1 MAALFAQ
8 RSESR
13 VGAVKAKDS
22 DSRFAQTA
30 ARIRPLLSL
39 VMDEVATEPEIEED
53 NMKEQKVA
61 LVTGV
66 SSGIGRATATA
77 LAEEGFR
84 TFGTMRDATKVSQ
97 GPRKVELVPLDVR
110 DEGSIRS
117 AVNTVLERA
126 GRIDVLVNNAGI
138 ALIGS
143 SEETSIEEARHLF
156 ETNFFG
162 VLRLTQQL
170 LPVMRSQRS
179 GRIINISSV
188 VGFLPAPYMAVYAA
202 SKHAIEGYSESLD
215 HELRQFGIHV
225 SLIEPGFTRT
235 DLARNA
241 PVVAQPQQP
250 YSRER
255 GLAIEAI
262 RKAISSGDDPTQVA
276 SVVLKALRDREPRLR
291 YQAGHEAKT
300 LSRLKTWAPSKLVD
314 KGLRKKFGL
323 PPTQYLLTAAQS

>member
-1 MAALFAQ
+1 
-8 RSESR
+8 
-13 VGAVKAKDS
+13 
-22 DSRFAQTA
+22 
-30 ARIRPLLSL
+30 
-39 VMDEVATEPEIEED
+39 
-53 NMKEQKVA
+53 MKEKKVV

-77 LAEEGFR
+77 LAEAGFQ
-84 TFGTMRDATKVSQ
+84 TFGTMRNATKVSQ
-97 GPRKVELVPLDVR
+97 GPPKVELLPLDVR

-117 AVNTVLERA
+117 AVKTVLERA

-143 SEETSIEEARHLF
+143 SEETSIEEAKQLF

-170 LPVMRSQRS
+170 LPVMRSQRF

-188 VGFLPAPYMAVYAA
+188 VGFLPSPYMAVYAA

-215 HELRQFGIHV
+215 HELRQFGIRV

-235 DLARNA
+235 DLAQNA
-241 PVVAQPQQP
+241 PAAAQRLEP

-255 GLAIEAI
+255 GLVIEAI
-262 RKAISSGDDPTQVA
+262 RKAISSGDDAAEVA
-276 SVVLKALRDREPRLR
+276 SAVVKAVRDREPRLR
-291 YQAGHEAKT
+291 YQAGRQAKT
-300 LSRLKTWAPSKLVD
+300 LSRLKTWAPSKLLD
-314 KGLRKKFGL
+314 KGLRKQFGL
-323 PPTQYLLTAAQS
+323 PTTQRLSTAVPQTVHH